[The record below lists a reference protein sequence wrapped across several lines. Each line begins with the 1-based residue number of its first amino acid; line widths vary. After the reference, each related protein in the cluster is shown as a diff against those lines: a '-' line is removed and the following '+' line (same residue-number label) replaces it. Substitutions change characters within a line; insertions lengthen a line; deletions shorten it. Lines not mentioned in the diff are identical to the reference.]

1 MKEKI
6 YVTYYED
13 DGQVDVEVYEWNE
26 EEQEKGK
33 FLRDL
38 SEYAFPS
45 RLSANEHVETLKK
58 NYEIIKE
65 TSIQEEEEKFAE
77 EMKAIDVALLKEFK
91 PKYLTYEIDTGE
103 MEIYIQN
110 YLSKKC
116 RYPVKVELDSP
127 YDSIDEGNCV
137 EVKIASTDNPEWVV
151 RMIAEYYEKRND
163 DYLNIADK
171 VFSEIFKGN
180 IKDVYWHPSDY
191 TVIVNVWLDK

>member
-6 YVTYYED
+6 YVSYYED

-26 EEQEKGK
+26 KEQEKGK

-45 RLSANEHVETLKK
+45 RLSANEHVEFLKQ

-65 TSIQEEEEKFAE
+65 TSLQEEEAQFVE
-77 EMKAIDVALLKEFK
+77 EMKVIDAPLLQEFK
-91 PKYLTYEIDTGE
+91 PSYITYEIKGRELET
-103 MEIYIQN
+103 YIQN

-116 RYPVKVELDSP
+116 RYPVKVELDNPSESDARH
-127 YDSIDEGNCV
+127 YV
-137 EVKIASTDNPEWVV
+137 EVHVPLKNNPEWVIQ
-151 RMIAEYYEKRND
+151 MIAEYYAKRD
-163 DYLNIADK
+163 DEYFDIARE

-180 IKDVYWHPSDY
+180 VKDVYWHPYDY
-191 TVIVNVWLDK
+191 KVIINVPYDN